1 MTTIAVPRAADEYA
15 DHRQL
20 NRAMW
25 SSPEPGLWVA
35 RSRDGYLG
43 MVEET
48 AAGFVVTDSR
58 SSGLGTYKDFET
70 ARNIVSMEF
79 SLAVSDRESAL
90 ASTLVIGLA
99 AVLSVTIVVVG
110 FVTLGA

>member
-1 MTTIAVPRAADEYA
+1 MTAIAVPRVGIDQA

-20 NRAMW
+20 NRAIW
-25 SSPEPGLWVA
+25 NSPEDGLWVA

-48 AAGFVVTDSR
+48 PAGFVVTDSR
-58 SSGLGTYKDFET
+58 SSVLGTYKDFDT

-79 SLAVSDRESAL
+79 SLDASDKNSAL

-99 AVLSVTIVVVG
+99 AVLSVTIAVVG